1 MQLELQVYL
10 NDILRSIDE
19 IDSYFDGVI
28 REFVFFVGDKK
39 TQRAIERN
47 LEIIGEA
54 ANRIYKIDPSIDLPD
69 IRKIVETRNR
79 IIINHT
85 ISIALMVFAL
95 FIVQNKSRETPGFKV
110 FGMTASTVIRL
121 IYLVI
126 TIYVLLI
133 IGYLVLRKG
142 F

>member
-28 REFVFFVGDKK
+28 REFVLFVGDKK

-54 ANRIYKIDPSIDLPD
+54 ASRIYRIEPNIDLPD
-69 IRKIVETRNR
+69 IRKIIETRNR
-79 IIINHT
+79 IIHGYDNVSAEI
-85 ISIALMVFAL
+85 IWSIVERDL
-95 FIVQNKSRETPGFKV
+95 P
-110 FGMTASTVIRL
+110 RL
-121 IYLVI
+121 RLNV
-126 TIYVLLI
+126 VRLLSN
-133 IGYLVLRKG
+133 
-142 F
+142 

>member
-28 REFVFFVGDKK
+28 REFLLFVGDKK

-54 ANRIYKIDPSIDLPD
+54 ASRIYRIEPNIDLPD
-69 IRKIVETRNR
+69 IRKIIETRNR
-79 IIINHT
+79 IIHGYDNVSAEI
-85 ISIALMVFAL
+85 IWSIVERDL
-95 FIVQNKSRETPGFKV
+95 P
-110 FGMTASTVIRL
+110 RL
-121 IYLVI
+121 RLNV
-126 TIYVLLI
+126 VRLLSN
-133 IGYLVLRKG
+133 
-142 F
+142 